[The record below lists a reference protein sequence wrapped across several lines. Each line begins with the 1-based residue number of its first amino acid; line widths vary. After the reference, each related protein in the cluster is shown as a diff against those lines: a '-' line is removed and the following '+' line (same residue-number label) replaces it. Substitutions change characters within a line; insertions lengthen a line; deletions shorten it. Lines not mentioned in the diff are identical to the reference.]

1 MNNVYS
7 LDDYYLVRN
16 QCTEQF
22 VCVLKPGFEVKERLV
37 AIIEKN
43 FPEIKEEMDR
53 IEFRVGGSYS
63 FRAQPENAQSDFRIC
78 INGFC
83 FLLNKIVVE
92 K

>member
-7 LDDYYLVRN
+7 LDDYCLVRN
-16 QCTEQF
+16 RCTGQF
-22 VCVLKPGFEVKERLV
+22 ICVLKPGFETRERLV

-43 FPEIKEEMDR
+43 FPEIKEEMDKV
-53 IEFRVGGSYS
+53 EFKVGGSYF
-63 FRAQPENAQSDFRIC
+63 FRAQPKNAQSDFKIC